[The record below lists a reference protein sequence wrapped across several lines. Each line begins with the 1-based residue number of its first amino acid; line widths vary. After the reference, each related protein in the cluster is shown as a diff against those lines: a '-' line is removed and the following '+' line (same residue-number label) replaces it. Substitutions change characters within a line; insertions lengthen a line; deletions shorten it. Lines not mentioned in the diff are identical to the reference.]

1 MIAWVSPDRT
11 VRSTPFRISVRSSP
25 SPTVTCRS
33 RITSSLMVGTLQ
45 LGGEAQS
52 GLDGGHDL
60 PLDVRD
66 ADALDDVGE
75 EAADDEAPGL
85 VLGNAAG
92 LQVEQLQVVEA
103 AGGAGVAGAGDVA
116 GLDLEVGHRVG
127 AGAVG
132 QQQVAVHLVGLRAG
146 RRRADTDVADPHGAG
161 RLAEQRVLVED
172 VGRAVRGTVVDEQPA
187 LEVLRVTGEADA

>member
-11 VRSTPFRISVRSSP
+11 VRSTPFRISVRPSP
-25 SPTVTCRS
+25 SPTGTCRS

-60 PLDVRD
+60 PLEVGD

-75 EAADDEAPGL
+75 EAAHDQAARL
-85 VLGNAAG
+85 VLRDAAR

-103 AGGAGVAGAGDVA
+103 AGGARVTGAGDVA
-116 GLDLEVGHRVG
+116 GLDLEVRHRVG
-127 AGAVG
+127 P
-132 QQQVAVHLVGLRAG
+132 R
-146 RRRADTDVADPHGAG
+146 
-161 RLAEQRVLVED
+161 
-172 VGRAVRGTVVDEQPA
+172 
-187 LEVLRVTGEADA
+187 